1 MTYKFP
7 LLLCMDK
14 TNKSNTECDPDAE
27 MDNLRAS
34 LRLSKNRRR
43 WYRSLLDPYTQ
54 ELTDLAQRGASLSM
68 LCAFLKKHR
77 LSVARSTVSRW
88 LKKNVPDRRLPD

>member
-1 MTYKFP
+1 ME
-7 LLLCMDK
+7 K
-14 TNKSNTECDPDAE
+14 TNKPNTEWDPDAE
-27 MDNLRAS
+27 MESLRAS
-34 LRLSKNRRR
+34 LKLTKGRRR

-77 LSVARSTVSRW
+77 LTVARSTVSRW
-88 LKKNVPDRRLPD
+88 IKKNVPDRRLPD